1 MNSWERWLRRP
12 KSLWLRK
19 ALFQVHLWTG
29 IALGLYVFVIS
40 VSGSA
45 IVFRNE
51 LYNSL
56 WPGPRIVAIGSH
68 RFTHDELRAAALR
81 AYPQYRVSW
90 IWDASRPNAPLN
102 QAVEIW
108 LDRSGHKEQRLFD
121 PYTGQDLGESR
132 PYSIQVM
139 AWLLDLHVNLLSG
152 KTGRLI
158 NGVCS
163 VFVLGLAITGAVL
176 WWPGVRSWRRG
187 LVVRSKSNW
196 KLFNWQLH
204 NAIGLW
210 LLPVVF
216 MFGLVGVYAGFPA
229 PFQALVNKIAP
240 LDVYKP
246 IPEASLIPRIPGIPR
261 IPRIPDVPHIPVAVV
276 STPRPQRFRPKY
288 STGDKIIRWFSYLH
302 FGNFGG
308 WLSKAIWVIIGLGP
322 AFLFVTGVLMW
333 WNRVL
338 GPSLRRLYNYGS
350 WSRRQGSSKL
360 AQATNAHGSPSLD
373 LPR

>member
-1 MNSWERWLRRP
+1 MNPWERWLRRP

-29 IALGLYVFVIS
+29 IALGLYVFAIS

-68 RFTHDELRAAALR
+68 RFTHEELREAARR

-90 IWDASRPNAPLN
+90 IWDAKQSD
-102 QAVEIW
+102 QATEIW
-108 LDRSGHKEQRLFD
+108 MDRKGHKKQRLFD

-132 PYSIQVM
+132 PYSIQLM
-139 AWLLDLHVNLLSG
+139 AWLVDLHVNLLAG

-158 NGVCS
+158 NGVGG
-163 VFVLGLAITGAVL
+163 VFVLALSLTGAVL
-176 WWPGVRSWRRG
+176 WWPGIRSWRAG
-187 LVVRSKSNW
+187 LVIHPKSNW
-196 KLFNWQLH
+196 KRFNWQLH
-204 NAIGLW
+204 SVVGLW
-210 LLPVVF
+210 MLPFVF
-216 MFGLVGVYAGFPA
+216 MFGVVGVYAGFPG

-240 LDVYKP
+240 LDVYRP
-246 IPEASLIPRIPGIPR
+246 IPEASVIPRIPSIPSIPSASGIP
-261 IPRIPDVPHIPVAVV
+261 VVAV
-276 STPRPQRFRPKY
+276 STPTVPRTRFRPNF

-308 WLSKAIWVIIGLGP
+308 WPSKALWVIIGIAP

-338 GPSLRRLYNYGS
+338 GPAVRRVYNCRSWLRQET
-350 WSRRQGSSKL
+350 SRNKP
-360 AQATNAHGSPSLD
+360 HFSPSSDSPL
-373 LPR
+373 